1 MGTPSLASRL
11 GALRDLPLARAFLER
26 HLTTVGPLAFA
37 RELEPVLERAALG
50 AALERDA
57 ILPLASW
64 VAHTL
69 AAGEQGRVV
78 AIGAAADPEK
88 EPRVRVTF
96 GQADARAKLLPRGR
110 LADVGI
116 PVFADLLGVTP
127 RMEGEPEAE
136 WRSRT
141 AWIRNSPGVQSW
153 RMQRLGPRL
162 RMHHEPIFIRRLLD
176 QRWISTREVVMIAAR
191 RPTVPAIV
199 LANATRDR
207 WLCCAPERQAIAENP
222 YTPGPLARVLAHVG
236 AGSPFLRRL
245 GRASRAA

>member
-26 HLTTVGPLAFA
+26 HLASVGPSAFA
-37 RELEPVLERAALG
+37 RDLEPLLQRAALG

-64 VAHTL
+64 IAHAL

-78 AIGAAADPEK
+78 AIGAAADPEQ
-88 EPRVRVTF
+88 EPFVHATF
-96 GQADARAKLLPRGR
+96 RQAEARATLLPRAR

-116 PVFADLLGVTP
+116 PVFANLLGITA
-127 RMEGEPEAE
+127 RMEGEREEE
-136 WRSRT
+136 WRARS
-141 AWIRNSPGVQSW
+141 AWIRNSPGVQAW
-153 RMQRLGPRL
+153 RMQSLGPRL

-199 LANATRDR
+199 LAIATRDR
-207 WLCCAPERQAIAENP
+207 WLCCAPVRQAIAENP
-222 YTPGPLARVLAHVG
+222 YTPGPLARVLG
-236 AGSPFLRRL
+236 WPFVRRL
-245 GRASRAA
+245 ARASRAA